1 MVGGRGGGVVGVGVG
16 FEMNEVE
23 ERRIHWRRRLAMN
36 GSVDGVDHFL
46 LVASTK
52 VGHK

>member
-1 MVGGRGGGVVGVGVG
+1 MVGGRGGGVVGVG

-36 GSVDGVDHFL
+36 GSVDGVDHLL

>member
-1 MVGGRGGGVVGVGVG
+1 MVGGRGGGVVGVG